1 MCQIKECLMLPNLLV
16 ITAVAA
22 LALAPGTAGDDGS
35 ERAQGTCCHRHL
47 NKWLYLCLSQD
58 PSPLQQ
64 HPHQQMRSV
73 ICTV

>member
-22 LALAPGTAGDDGS
+22 LALAPGGDGS
-35 ERAQGTCCHRHL
+35 ERARGTRWHQRL
-47 NKWLYLCLSQD
+47 NQWLYLCLSQD

-64 HPHQQMRSV
+64 HSHQQTRSV